1 MRRSSSIILLI
12 AIVIIGLLVITFLTG
27 NPSFGD
33 KSSDSQFSKNS
44 DRGLQT
50 LPDTP
55 PPFLTT
61 FEEAMNQLHQYLRE
75 TAGPSSNFTIHY
87 IRGTDLDNEGRA
99 SKWLFGVRYDNQSV
113 LMYFDSSGWRSVPWE
128 GAAPEKEI
136 IPGSFVPPKG
146 IIKYTNGLLSGSDEA
161 QKDLIQRLDL
171 INGRYIVTIIRQ
183 EKQQIF
189 VFDAG
194 TGALIP

>member
-27 NPSFGD
+27 NPPFGD
-33 KSSDSQFSKNS
+33 RSSDSQFSKNS
-44 DRGLQT
+44 DVGLQP
-50 LPDTP
+50 LRDTP
-55 PPFLTT
+55 PPLLTT
-61 FEEAMNQLHQYLRE
+61 FEEAMKQLHQNLRE

-87 IRGTDLDNEGRA
+87 IRGTNLDNEGRA

-113 LMYFDSSGWRSVPWE
+113 LMYFDASGWRSVPWE

-146 IIKYTNGLLSGSDEA
+146 IIEYTIGLLSGSDQA

-171 INGRYIVTIIRQ
+171 INGKYTVTIIQ
-183 EKQQIF
+183 QGKQQIF